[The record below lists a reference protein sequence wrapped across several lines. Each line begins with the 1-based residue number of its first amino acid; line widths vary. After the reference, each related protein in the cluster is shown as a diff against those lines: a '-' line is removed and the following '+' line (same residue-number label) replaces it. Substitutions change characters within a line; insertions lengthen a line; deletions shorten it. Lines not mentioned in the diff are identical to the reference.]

1 MSKDGWVLKIL
12 MALIAVLVVTQLA
25 LAMEVLEA
33 VSIIKQISGIDEKTA
48 ILNNEAAAN
57 RLESEKQRRV
67 YYETLVN
74 AGLFDRSFIDEDEAR
89 DIVRQGAK

>member
-1 MSKDGWVLKIL
+1 MGKVGW
-12 MALIAVLVVTQLA
+12 ALIGVLVVTQLA
-25 LAMEVLEA
+25 FALELMELSSLFKRVASVDMQTAM
-33 VSIIKQISGIDEKTA
+33 
-48 ILNNEAAAN
+48 LNNEAAAN

-89 DIVRQGAK
+89 DIVRQGVKED

>member
-1 MSKDGWVLKIL
+1 MKGIGW
-12 MALIAVLVVTQLA
+12 ALIGVLVATQLA
-25 LAMEVLEA
+25 FAIELMELA
-33 VSIIKQISGIDEKTA
+33 SIVKRVQSVDMATA
-48 ILNNEAAAN
+48 MLNNEAAAN

>member
-1 MSKDGWVLKIL
+1 MKGIGW
-12 MALIAVLVVTQLA
+12 ALIGVLTITQLVFA
-25 LAMEVLEA
+25 IELMELA
-33 VSIIKQISGIDEKTA
+33 SIVKRVQSVDMQTA
-48 ILNNEAAAN
+48 MLNNEAAAN

-89 DIVRQGAK
+89 DIVRQGIKEE